1 MDLDNEVTDEDN
13 NEDFYR
19 PKSND
24 TPLGLLIALL
34 DDSSSRD
41 VPMDCS
47 TGDSEEGLDEDEDMG
62 TWMSMNIVEDRK
74 DSEAE
79 SRRRR

>member
-1 MDLDNEVTDEDN
+1 MNPDNEVTDEDN

-24 TPLGLLIALL
+24 TPLDLLIALL
-34 DDSSSRD
+34 DDSSSRG

-47 TGDSEEGLDEDEDMG
+47 TGDSEEGLSEDEDMG
-62 TWMSMNIVEDRK
+62 TWMSMNIVEDGK
-74 DSEAE
+74 GSEAE